1 MEFTHLIYTCG
12 IFISGKHMRINSIV
26 YIWHMC
32 LCQGHLSCDYLTHKA
47 GVVTMLR
54 TLMPDCK
61 YATCKEVVDMRQWH
75 CHVKEWV
82 RSPIPLLWFRP
93 VLRSAQNCVCI
104 LWLYI
109 YIQQIKVFRNP
120 PLFFELATPMIRGW
134 FLVSYES
141 GWIKYQVQNDI
152 RYYPVESYFQYYLVH
167 YKLSLST
174 AEHHTPQPHP

>member
-26 YIWHMC
+26 CIWHMC
-32 LCQGHLSCDYLTHKA
+32 LCQGHLSCDYITHKA

-82 RSPIPLLWFRP
+82 RSLIPLLWFRP
-93 VLRSAQNCVCI
+93 ILRSAQNCVYI
-104 LWLYI
+104 VTLYCSPTN
-109 YIQQIKVFRNP
+109 KSFFGP
-120 PLFFELATPMIRGW
+120 STFFELARPMIRGW

-141 GWIKYQVQNDI
+141 VGSSI
-152 RYYPVESYFQYYLVH
+152 RYKMISGIIR
-167 YKLSLST
+167 
-174 AEHHTPQPHP
+174 